1 MGGMVRYRPP
11 SGHGVDDLVADSIT
25 WEVILKASAGINQ
38 LLDARAAAAQPA
50 STPSAGSSSG
60 SE

>member
-1 MGGMVRYRPP
+1 MVRYRPP

-25 WEVILKASAGINQ
+25 WEVILMASVGMKQ
-38 LLDARAAAAQPA
+38 LLDARTAAAQPGA
-50 STPSAGSSSG
+50 TPSAGSSSG